1 MKILLIGEYSRLHNS
16 LKEGLEKNGHKV
28 VINGFNDSFKNY
40 PVDLKFIKKFENG
53 ILKKLKLLF
62 LNLTNFDISSYYTYL
77 QFKKNKKKFEGFDV
91 VQLINENSFFCNYFY
106 EKKILKYIF
115 ENNKKVFLLSCGEDF
130 VYVNYNFEHRDNKS
144 ILQPYFEGKIEDK
157 NFLNALKF
165 REKSFKKLHNYIYK
179 NIIGVIA
186 SDFDYHIP
194 LQNNLKYLGLIPNP
208 INIDNFPEN
217 KMEAIDK
224 IIIFHGINSF
234 SYYKKGND
242 FFDKALK
249 IIKEKYPNKVEII
262 VARSLPYKDY
272 ILLYNNAH
280 IVLDQVYAFD
290 QGYNALEAMAK
301 GKVVFTGAE
310 MEFEK
315 HYNLS
320 KKVALN
326 ALPNVDYL
334 VQQLTY
340 LIENPIEI
348 IEIGNQARTFIEK
361 EHHYIK
367 IAEKYI
373 EKWSN

>member
-1 MKILLIGEYSRLHNS
+1 
-16 LKEGLEKNGHKV
+16 
-28 VINGFNDSFKNY
+28 
-40 PVDLKFIKKFENG
+40 
-53 ILKKLKLLF
+53 
-62 LNLTNFDISSYYTYL
+62 
-77 QFKKNKKKFEGFDV
+77 
-91 VQLINENSFFCNYFY
+91 
-106 EKKILKYIF
+106 
-115 ENNKKVFLLSCGEDF
+115 
-130 VYVNYNFEHRDNKS
+130 
-144 ILQPYFEGKIEDK
+144 
-157 NFLNALKF
+157 
-165 REKSFKKLHNYIYK
+165 
-179 NIIGVIA
+179 
-186 SDFDYHIP
+186 
-194 LQNNLKYLGLIPNP
+194 LIPNP

-348 IEIGNQARTFIEK
+348 IEIGKQARTFIEK